1 MRRTA
6 SIVKPAI
13 SRTRIRTSP
22 GFRPR
27 AAAGR
32 TTRICEWILG
42 HNLAPVPGD
51 PADVAGRHDAA
62 LIGAFKGG
70 GHARSG
76 QLLRAGSKQSI
87 LLNAAA
93 PSALV
98 RQMEST
104 SRDLFAPLAACGGG
118 RTGCTRH
125 QLAGNAFRSRAVAAA
140 RCLFPDLA
148 FEQLS
153 RRPARRWSA
162 RRRGGGLVL
171 PRRAAR

>member
-6 SIVKPAI
+6 FTVKPAI

-76 QLLRAGSKQSI
+76 RLLRAGSKQSI

-93 PSALV
+93 PWAFV

-104 SRDLFAPLAACGGG
+104 SRDLFATLAACGCG

-125 QLAGNAFRSRAVAAA
+125 NLAGNALRAGAVA
-140 RCLFPDLA
+140 RWLFTDLA
-148 FEQLS
+148 FGQLS
-153 RRPARRWSA
+153 RRSARGWSA
-162 RRRGGGLVL
+162 RCRGGGVLL
-171 PRRAAR
+171 PRCAAR

>member
-1 MRRTA
+1 
-6 SIVKPAI
+6 
-13 SRTRIRTSP
+13 TSP

-51 PADVAGRHDAA
+51 PADVARRHDAA
-62 LIGAFKGG
+62 LMGAFKGG

-76 QLLRAGSKQSI
+76 RLLRAGSKQSI

-93 PSALV
+93 PWAFV

-104 SRDLFAPLAACGGG
+104 SRDLFATLAACGCG
-118 RTGCTRH
+118 RTCCTRPN
-125 QLAGNAFRSRAVAAA
+125 LARNALPAGAVPRLPFPGPALRA
-140 RCLFPDLA
+140 
-148 FEQLS
+148 LS
-153 RRPARRWSA
+153 P
-162 RRRGGGLVL
+162 
-171 PRRAAR
+171 

>member
-32 TTRICEWILG
+32 TTRICEWIRG

-93 PSALV
+93 PKALV

-104 SRDLFAPLAACGGG
+104 SRDLFATLAACGCG
-118 RTGCTRH
+118 RTRCTRH
-125 QLAGNAFRSRAVAAA
+125 KLAGPAFRSRAVAAP

-148 FEQLS
+148 LGELS

-162 RRRGGGLVL
+162 RRRGSGVVL
-171 PRRAAR
+171 PRGAAR